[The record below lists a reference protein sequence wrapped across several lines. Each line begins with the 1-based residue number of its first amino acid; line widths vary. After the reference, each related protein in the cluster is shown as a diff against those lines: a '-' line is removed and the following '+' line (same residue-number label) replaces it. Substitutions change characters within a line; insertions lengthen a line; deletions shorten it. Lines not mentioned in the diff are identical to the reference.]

1 MSRPKGLPKTGGRKA
16 GTPNKRTVVLK
27 EELERVGFDWQ
38 VEFQKAYSASETFK
52 CKILVDLLPYL
63 TVKLKEQESKEDD
76 ENVPV
81 TDASTED
88 LLNVIK

>member
-38 VEFQKAYSASETFK
+38 VEFQKAYSSSETFK

-63 TVKLKEQESKEDD
+63 TVKLKEQEVKEEFEDLV
-76 ENVPV
+76 EVQ
-81 TDASTED
+81 ASTED
-88 LLNVIK
+88 LLKVIE

>member
-1 MSRPKGLPKTGGRKA
+1 MSRPKGLPKTGGRKP

-38 VEFQKAYSASETFK
+38 VEFQKAYSEAETYK

-63 TVKLKEQESKEDD
+63 TIKLKEQEVGEEETEELSEDK
-76 ENVPV
+76 
-81 TDASTED
+81 STEE
-88 LLNVIK
+88 LLNVVK